1 MNLDSGEKTHRGVNK
16 VYKRIKTVLG
26 STTVLFAVTVVLLIL
41 AVADALGA
49 VDLSPFSGA
58 LLFAAA
64 VTVSIML
71 LGQFSFGLSGRTVRF
86 LKKLIVIA
94 AILEIFVFNF
104 NSFHLLFGN
113 YERQTLD
120 ISSANVVNFNT
131 KTWQNMSNGNA
142 SLEFVSLDVPIGTL
156 TVNAYSDRNASVNIN
171 IDFTDDTYSARYRT
185 GEANISPIRNDE
197 RSRTVP
203 CNFSGDVHK
212 LKLLFS
218 ASDGEKITVKSI
230 EINRPIDFSFSPVR
244 FFLIIFLS
252 VAVYILTVSAKLKKS
267 FSESEKTVSRV
278 AYAFTAVLIA
288 VALALTNAGRYK
300 DYDHSIMKDFT
311 LTTGNQMTKELVDA
325 FEDGHTYLN
334 IEPSDKLMALENP
347 YDRSQRDEE
356 QIGAHPWDHLLY
368 NGKIYS
374 YYGIAPVVL
383 LFLPYHLL
391 TGYYF
396 PSFWAVWLFG
406 CIGIFFL
413 TKLYLLFMRKFFK
426 DIRSS
431 IVLMGLFMMQ
441 FISGVWF
448 DFHISKFYEIAQTSG
463 FACVAAGAYFMLKSN
478 VIGGGE
484 VSKLN
489 AALSSVFLSL
499 AVLCRPTLAVYCLA
513 ALIFIGAGVLK
524 LRDNKSADKSAAKTY
539 LPYLLCALL
548 PFILIGSVQM
558 LYNYMRFGSVFDF
571 GIQYSLTVNDFI
583 RAEYHTHFVL
593 IGLFNYLFAIPRS
606 SSTFPFLSFYSVEQ
620 FNPQGYYFIAVASA
634 LGILWKALPMFAYAK
649 GAKAYSLCDR
659 KNRRLYTAMLTAVC
673 VIAPFII
680 MCSVW
685 ESGYTPRYGLDFNWQ
700 MLMGALIIAFV
711 IYRRCKENTK
721 RHLNTLMT
729 VSLVICL
736 ILCFAQTY
744 NFVIDS
750 LPVDIKAQALSFG
763 RLFEFLR

>member
-1 MNLDSGEKTHRGVNK
+1 MDPRVHRG
-16 VYKRIKTVLG
+16 IKEACGKLKSVISL
-26 STTVLFAVTVVLLIL
+26 TTVQFAAVVAILIL
-41 AVADALGA
+41 AVADALG
-49 VDLSPFSGA
+49 VLDLSPFSGA
-58 LLFAAA
+58 LLFAEA
-64 VTVSIML
+64 VIVAVML
-71 LGQFSFGLSGRTVRF
+71 LGQFSFGLSVRTIRF
-86 LKKLIVIA
+86 LKRLIIIA
-94 AILEIFVFNF
+94 AGLEIFVFNF

-120 ISSANVVNFNT
+120 ISRAEVINFDE
-131 KTWQNMSNGNA
+131 KTGQNRSKGSA
-142 SLEFVSLDVPIGTL
+142 SLEFLSLDVPIGTL
-156 TVNAYSDRNASVNIN
+156 TVNAYSDKNASVDIAV
-171 IDFTDDTYSARYRT
+171 DFTDDTYSARYRT
-185 GEANISPIRNDE
+185 GEASISPIRDNE
-197 RSRTVP
+197 RSFTVP

-212 LKLLFS
+212 LKLSFT
-218 ASDGEKITVKSI
+218 AGDGEIITVRSI
-230 EINRPIDFSFSPVR
+230 EINRPIEFSFSPVR
-244 FFLIIFLS
+244 FFLIVLLS
-252 VAVYILTVSAKLKKS
+252 AAVYILTVSAKLKKS
-267 FSESEKTVSRV
+267 FCENEKTVKRV
-278 AYAFTAVLIA
+278 AYVFTAALIA

-300 DYDHSIMKDFT
+300 DEDHSIMKDLT

-325 FEDGHTYLN
+325 FEDGHTYLD

-347 YDRSQRDEE
+347 YDRSQRDEA

-374 YYGIAPVVL
+374 YYGIAPVVT

-391 TGYYF
+391 TGHYF

-413 TKLYLLFMRKFFK
+413 TKLYLLFVQKFFK

-441 FISGVWF
+441 LISGVWF
-448 DFHISKFYEIAQTSG
+448 NFHISEFYEIAQTSG

-484 VSKLN
+484 VSRLN

-513 ALIFIGAGVLK
+513 ALIFIAAGVLK

-558 LYNYMRFGSVFDF
+558 LYNYIRFGSVFDF
-571 GIQYSLTVNDFI
+571 GIQYSLTVNDFTK
-583 RAEYHTHFVL
+583 AEYHTHFVL

-606 SSTFPFLSFYSVEQ
+606 SSTFPFLNFYSVEQ
-620 FNPQGYYFIAVASA
+620 FNPQGYYFVAVYSA
-634 LGILWKALPMFAYAK
+634 LGILWKALPVFAYAK

-685 ESGYTPRYGLDFNWQ
+685 ESGYSPRYGLDFNWQ
-700 MLMGALIIAFV
+700 ILLGALVISFV

-736 ILCFAQTY
+736 ILCFAQMY
-744 NFVIDS
+744 NFIIDS
-750 LPVDIKAQALSFG
+750 LPTDIKAQALSFG